1 MPMRAGAR
9 PGSRLHGMS
18 QEGLVPAVIQ
28 KAVVTAVDPDAYT
41 MSVSTLVGKRHFEF
55 MPIPSVYAHPFSAE
69 GVHVMPDVG
78 AELWIVVPSDGGSRA
93 FPLSYQP
100 PVNDLASM
108 AGGRPRLTPGDIV
121 LQGREG
127 NAVRVRRGGVVEIE
141 SSPTCRILF
150 LPREGKIVSI
160 AEATSLFTL
169 GGSVEWYAGE
179 RDELP
184 TGDRIA
190 NFRAR
195 LKASVVHKWSMVD
208 IDVGGEL
215 DSGGP
220 VTIRTYASGDVEKE
234 SDRELVSQIVMR
246 SRGIDVSLAE
256 DKELRVGS
264 VGGNAHEPVILGRT
278 FLEKLDDALNEVLN
292 ELRAIQTG
300 ISGAG
305 GSYTPTLPV
314 VSKIAALRTAI
325 GQSLSDDA
333 PLLSSFTRTE

>member
-69 GVHVMPDVG
+69 GLHVMPDVG

-100 PVNDLASM
+100 PMNDLASM

-141 SSPTCRILF
+141 SSPTCRTLF

-215 DSGGP
+215 DSDGL
-220 VTIRTYASGDVEKE
+220 VTVSAYASGDVEKE
-234 SDRELVSQIVMR
+234 SDRELVSQVVMGP
-246 SRGIDVSLAE
+246 RGVDVRLAE
-256 DKELRVGS
+256 GKTLRVG
-264 VGGNAHEPVILGRT
+264 GTDAGQAERVILGET
-278 FLEKLDDALNEVLN
+278 FLSDL
-292 ELRAIQTG
+292 
-300 ISGAG
+300 SGALQELAAG
-305 GSYTPTLPV
+305 LASFGIPTPTTTALV
-314 VSKIAALRTAI
+314 TQIQAALVAR
-325 GQSLSDDA
+325 GG
-333 PLLSSFTRTE
+333 PFLSSFTETE